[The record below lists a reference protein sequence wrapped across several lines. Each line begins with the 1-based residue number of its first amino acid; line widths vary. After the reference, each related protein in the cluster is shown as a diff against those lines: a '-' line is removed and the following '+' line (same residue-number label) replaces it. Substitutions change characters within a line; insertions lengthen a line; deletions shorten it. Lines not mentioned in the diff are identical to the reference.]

1 MLVNFSLGWPKV
13 DVNAALK
20 SIFAKIGSPP
30 SVENL
35 VLYSRPKGKM
45 SREISTA
52 FRNGHLSSFRAFT
65 LIASSQN
72 GKHDSIKVT
81 ELQTV
86 RNQTQRIH
94 AIQRRIE
101 LLPSSHGL
109 TASSRSS

>member
-1 MLVNFSLGWPKV
+1 
-13 DVNAALK
+13 
-20 SIFAKIGSPP
+20 
-30 SVENL
+30 
-35 VLYSRPKGKM
+35 M

-94 AIQRRIE
+94 AIQRQE
-101 LLPSSHGL
+101 EPSSHGM
-109 TASSRSS
+109 TASSRKERVLRGEVGQLK